1 MSRHSVV
8 IGSFVCPLGY
18 CGSGVLGS
26 CPRSRPTVTL
36 RTPPDPETPA
46 VEAVTGRTA
55 TSDAGR
61 ELNRAFTQLDKQLVP
76 DALSVDVLAK
86 QMGVLDSLVNDAHGR
101 MPSTG
106 CDDVSIVN
114 HCTINFESR
123 GFLGSILGPDLSLLE
138 SLPLPLLADVGDSP
152 PPSGVMVVEITCSS
166 AELPGAGA
174 ATAVVRSV
182 ASEPLLCEGATVE
195 TAVPDATILSESQ
208 IGSLFRADPMD
219 WEAEFAAWSPVMAQ
233 SATDLDFRSPDLGRL
248 GQGSAQCSL
257 RAFIDASHLQ
267 GEGAGL
273 GLDDV
278 PTLGGGELLEL
289 EVAATH
295 DGPNMTAVVLT
306 PPRTSTAAIMQQTED
321 RVCIPME
328 SPLIKVGPRLRR
340 PRTPATV
347 LSIRRSTRLA
357 AKPRAANVTLQ
368 A

>member
-1 MSRHSVV
+1 L
-8 IGSFVCPLGY
+8 I
-18 CGSGVLGS
+18 
-26 CPRSRPTVTL
+26 
-36 RTPPDPETPA
+36 
-46 VEAVTGRTA
+46 
-55 TSDAGR
+55 
-61 ELNRAFTQLDKQLVP
+61 KQLVP

-86 QMGVLDSLVNDAHGR
+86 QMGVPDSLVNDAHGR

-123 GFLGSILGPDLSLLE
+123 GLLGSILGPDLSLLE
-138 SLPLPLLADVGDSP
+138 SFALFVWTYQQNQQPSSSVFFSQQTSEQCFQHNKPAKRTGHLPLPLLADVGDSP

-208 IGSLFRADPMD
+208 IGSLSRADPMD

-273 GLDDV
+273 GLD
-278 PTLGGGELLEL
+278 
-289 EVAATH
+289 
-295 DGPNMTAVVLT
+295 
-306 PPRTSTAAIMQQTED
+306 
-321 RVCIPME
+321 
-328 SPLIKVGPRLRR
+328 
-340 PRTPATV
+340 
-347 LSIRRSTRLA
+347 
-357 AKPRAANVTLQ
+357 
-368 A
+368 